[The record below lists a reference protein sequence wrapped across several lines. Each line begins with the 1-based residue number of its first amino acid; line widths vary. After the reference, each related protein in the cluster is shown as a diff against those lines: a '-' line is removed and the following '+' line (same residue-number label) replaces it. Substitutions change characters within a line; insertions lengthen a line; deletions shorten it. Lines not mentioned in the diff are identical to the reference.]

1 MIKKRKGTVKKSKP
15 LTKKK
20 THGAVKKATHKTK
33 AARKGKKK

>member
-1 MIKKRKGTVKKSKP
+1 MIKKRKGAVKKAKP

-20 THGAVKKATHKTK
+20 THGAVKKAAHKTK